1 MGVTMKVLAI
11 NGSPRKNG
19 NTHKLIQ
26 HVFEPLIAGGFN
38 SEVIQIGGLS
48 IHGCKA
54 CMRCKETKNLKC
66 STQTDVMNDII
77 QKVYNADILL
87 LASPTY
93 FADITSEMKAFIDR
107 LGYVSNANGRF
118 LEKKIGSPIVAVR
131 RGGAI
136 HAFDSMMHFIHIQG
150 MISIGS
156 TYWNMGIGRNP
167 GEVEQDEEGVRNMRN
182 LGQSL
187 LWLSKKIF

>member
-1 MGVTMKVLAI
+1 MKVIAI

-19 NTHKLIQ
+19 NTQKLIQ
-26 HVFEPLIAGGFN
+26 HVMEPLIGDGFE
-38 SEVIQIGGLS
+38 SEIIQIGGLS
-48 IHGCKA
+48 IRGCSA
-54 CMRCKETKNLKC
+54 CMKCKESKDLKC
-66 STQTDVMNDII
+66 SIHTDAINEII
-77 QKVYNADILL
+77 AKVYQSDILL

-118 LEKKIGSPIVAVR
+118 LERKIGSPIVAVR
-131 RGGAI
+131 RGGSI

-167 GEVEQDEEGVRNMRN
+167 GEVEQDEEGIRNMKN

-187 LWLSKKIF
+187 LWLSKKVF

>member
-1 MGVTMKVLAI
+1 MKVIAI
-11 NGSPRKNG
+11 NGSPRNNG
-19 NTHKLIQ
+19 NTHRLIQ
-26 HVFEPLIAGGFN
+26 YVLEPLVEGGFE
-38 SEVIQIGGLS
+38 SEIIQIGGLS
-48 IHGCKA
+48 IRGCRA
-54 CMRCKETKNLKC
+54 CMKCKESKDFKC
-66 STQTDVMNDII
+66 SIQNDPLNDVI

-118 LEKKIGSPIVAVR
+118 LERKIGSPIVAVR
-131 RGGAI
+131 RGGSI

-167 GEVEQDEEGVRNMRN
+167 GEVEQDDEGIRNMKN
-182 LGQSL
+182 LGQDL
-187 LWLSKKIF
+187 LWLSKKLF